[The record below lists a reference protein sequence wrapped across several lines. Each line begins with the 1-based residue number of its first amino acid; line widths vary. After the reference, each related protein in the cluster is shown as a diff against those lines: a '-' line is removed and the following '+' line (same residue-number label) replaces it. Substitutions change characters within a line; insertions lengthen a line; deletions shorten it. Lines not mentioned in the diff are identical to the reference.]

1 MRLRF
6 LISLLFFCM
15 TAGVVQAQ
23 VIVNGKSYTVDESL
37 VLAKEA
43 EGKKEYRSAT
53 DYLNQVAYYVW
64 DLKMFDEA
72 ISYFKKSIELNKL
85 IKNESGIAT
94 INSNLGMLYH
104 DKGDYNEAISYFSKA
119 LETRRKMRD
128 SYAEVSTMINMSI
141 SMNKLKRYDESIIL
155 IERVLP
161 LAGEIGD
168 RDQLLQAYGILFE
181 TYELKGDA
189 KKSMEYF
196 EIYRSIHNA
205 IQLERD
211 VKAEVELQQTQ
222 YEAQLAEVAKK
233 NKELELALKE
243 RELKETQQELGAVD
257 STYKELVEQTGKYE
271 LLLKNLEQQEQIK
284 ALEQERLQSELD
296 REKEVRIYFIIGL
309 VLAGAILIVVFFFY
323 RHNLRMNK
331 LLRVRN
337 EQIEAQSQKLKDE
350 NIIRTKLLSV
360 LSHDLRSPLS
370 SVHLMVQLLK
380 TNAFSPEQASV
391 YLANL
396 DDSLRN
402 TFALLDNIL
411 YWTKSQINGIK
422 ASPEV
427 FNISHLIDENTLLI
441 ETGLK
446 TKNITLV
453 NNAGETEVYADR
465 EITKMVLRNILSN
478 ALKFTPTN
486 GKITISTEPK
496 DDNLVISIADTGIGI
511 PPEKQ
516 KAIFTSNVTS
526 TSGTKNEPSSGMGL
540 MLSQDFL
547 SKTGGKIWFE
557 SEVGKGT
564 TFYFTLPLS
573 KDE

>member
-6 LISLLFFCM
+6 LISLLLFC
-15 TAGVVQAQ
+15 AGTGAIQAQ
-23 VIVNGKSYTVDESL
+23 VLVNGKSLTIDEAL
-37 VLAKEA
+37 ARAKEA
-43 EGKKEYRSAT
+43 ESKKEYREAT
-53 DYLNQVAYYVW
+53 GYLNQVAYYAW
-64 DLKMFDEA
+64 DLKMFDDA
-72 ISYFKKSIELNKL
+72 IAHYNKSIELNRQ

-104 DKGDYNEAISYFSKA
+104 DKGEYAQAVSHFRKA
-119 LETRRKMRD
+119 LETRQKMRD
-128 SYAEVSTMINMSI
+128 HHAEASTMINMSI
-141 SMNKLKRYDESIIL
+141 SLNKEKKYKEAIVVLEK
-155 IERVLP
+155 VLP
-161 LAGEIGD
+161 LAGGLD
-168 RDQLLQAYGILFE
+168 DKDLLLQAYALLFDS
-181 TYELKGDA
+181 YELRGDA

-205 IQLERD
+205 IQLEKD
-211 VKAEVELQQTQ
+211 AKAEVVLQQTQ
-222 YEAQLAEVAKK
+222 YEAQLSDAAKR
-233 NKELELALKE
+233 NKELELALKDK
-243 RELKETQQELGAVD
+243 ELKETRQELGTVD
-257 STYKELVEQTGKYE
+257 STYKDLVVQTSKYE
-271 LLLKNLEQQEQIK
+271 LLLKNMEQQEQIK
-284 ALEQERLQSELD
+284 ALEQEHLQSELD
-296 REKEVRIYFIIGL
+296 REKEVRIYFVIGL
-309 VLAGAILIVVFFFY
+309 ILAGAILIVVFFFY
-323 RHNLRMNK
+323 RHNLKMNK

-360 LSHDLRSPLS
+360 ISHDLRSPLS

-427 FNISHLIDENTLLI
+427 FNISHLVEENTLLI

-446 TKNITLV
+446 TKNIKLV
-453 NNAGETEVYADR
+453 NNVKETEVYADR

-486 GKITISTEPK
+486 GTVTVSAESKEDS
-496 DDNLVISIADTGIGI
+496 LVVSIADTGIGI
-511 PPEKQ
+511 PIEKQ
-516 KAIFTSNVTS
+516 KAIFTTNTTS
-526 TSGTKNEPSSGMGL
+526 TNGTKNEPSSGMGL
-540 MLSQDFL
+540 MLSQDFI
-547 SKTGGKIWFE
+547 SKSGGKIWFE

-564 TFYFTLPLS
+564 TFYFTLSLS
-573 KDE
+573 KEE